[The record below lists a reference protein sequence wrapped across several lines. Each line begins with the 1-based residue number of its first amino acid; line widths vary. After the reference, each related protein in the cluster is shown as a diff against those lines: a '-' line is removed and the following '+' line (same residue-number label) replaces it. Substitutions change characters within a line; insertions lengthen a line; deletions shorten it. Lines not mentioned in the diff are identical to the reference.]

1 MNTDTNAGRPA
12 KPETIEDENLSPK
25 EKARLLPD
33 SPGVY
38 RFYDKNGTIIY
49 IGKAKNLKK
58 RVSQYFRKKDALTVK
73 TRAMVSKIADIKHT
87 VVESEED
94 AFLLENNLIKENQP
108 KYNILLKDGK
118 TYPWIIIKNEH
129 FPRIFTG
136 RRFVRDGSLY
146 FGPYSSAFHAKH
158 LVEIINSLYRL
169 RSCKLKLNPEEI
181 EKGKYKVCL
190 DYHIKKCYGPCIG
203 AYDEQSYDRQ
213 IEEIKRLLGGE
224 TSSLI
229 KEYRAK
235 MKEAAAN
242 LEFEYAHELKTKVD
256 ILENHYS
263 KSLIVHPSIND
274 VDVFSLIRDGDDVFG
289 NFLRIKGGC
298 IIQSLNMEFRI
309 RNDEE
314 SETDVMGMFIG
325 EIYSSTGKL
334 SGEILVSHMPEERI
348 GGKNMHIPFKGDKAD
363 LLKLSIKNANA
374 YKFEKLKHEE
384 IIDPEEHTRKILDK
398 MQKDLQLKRRP
409 VWMECFDNSNI
420 QGTNPVASCVVFKD
434 GKPSKK
440 DYRHFNIKT
449 VIGANDFASMN
460 EILERRYSR
469 LLEEGNGLPQ
479 LIVIDGGKG
488 QVGAACQALIRL
500 GIMDKVEVIG
510 LAKRLE
516 EIIVPGKQDSLLL
529 DKNSSTLRV
538 LMHIRNEAHRFG
550 ITFHRDKR
558 SKSQI
563 DSELRSIPGIG
574 EATEMKLLNAFK
586 SVRRIKQASEEELAK
601 VAGRSIAKKIK
612 SALSD

>member
-1 MNTDTNAGRPA
+1 
-12 KPETIEDENLSPK
+12 
-25 EKARLLPD
+25 
-33 SPGVY
+33 
-38 RFYDKNGTIIY
+38 
-49 IGKAKNLKK
+49 
-58 RVSQYFRKKDALTVK
+58 
-73 TRAMVSKIADIKHT
+73 
-87 VVESEED
+87 
-94 AFLLENNLIKENQP
+94 
-108 KYNILLKDGK
+108 
-118 TYPWIIIKNEH
+118 
-129 FPRIFTG
+129 
-136 RRFVRDGSLY
+136 
-146 FGPYSSAFHAKH
+146 
-158 LVEIINSLYRL
+158 
-169 RSCKLKLNPEEI
+169 
-181 EKGKYKVCL
+181 
-190 DYHIKKCYGPCIG
+190 
-203 AYDEQSYDRQ
+203 
-213 IEEIKRLLGGE
+213 
-224 TSSLI
+224 
-229 KEYRAK
+229 
-235 MKEAAAN
+235 
-242 LEFEYAHELKTKVD
+242 
-256 ILENHYS
+256 
-263 KSLIVHPSIND
+263 
-274 VDVFSLIRDGDDVFG
+274 
-289 NFLRIKGGC
+289 
-298 IIQSLNMEFRI
+298 
-309 RNDEE
+309 
-314 SETDVMGMFIG
+314 
-325 EIYSSTGKL
+325 
-334 SGEILVSHMPEERI
+334 
-348 GGKNMHIPFKGDKAD
+348 MHIPFKGDKAD